1 MNNDL
6 FEMRS
11 GADPMAVKEVVRAEH
26 IGLIYRNL
34 LGSAVTFAA
43 LHEGG
48 FEGLEGRLEA
58 LNAQMVQEARGNP
71 ERVAKQ
77 FQDAKERYVFMGEE

>member
-1 MNNDL
+1 
-6 FEMRS
+6 
-11 GADPMAVKEVVRAEH
+11 VVRAEH

-43 LHEGG
+43 LHKGG
-48 FEGLEGRLEA
+48 FEGVEDRLKA
-58 LNAQMVQEARGNP
+58 LHEQMVQEVRGHP

-77 FQDAKERYVFMGEE
+77 FQDAKERYVFVGEETA